1 MEIIAKLSRHRD
13 LIVRVGGYSDYFVDL
28 DRGLQENII
37 ARTNIEL

>member
-1 MEIIAKLSRHRD
+1 MDALKNPDRHRD